1 MLLDIFYILAGFLLL
16 VKGGD
21 YLVDGSVALARRARL
36 SAMVIGMTV
45 VGFGTSMPEF
55 LVSVQSAIRGSSGLA
70 LGNVVG
76 SNIANIGLILG
87 LTSLVCPL
95 PSGRRMLRVD
105 VPFMLVSMAI
115 LVGAA
120 SCGVITRWMGV
131 AMAALLVWFIWWE
144 IRRERKSGRNGSD
157 GLNGTDGEVKEEMP
171 LWRALLLVV
180 LSIAGMVWGADLLID
195 GSSNLALVTGEALG
209 VGREEMERV
218 IGLTVVALGT
228 SLPELF
234 ASVIA
239 ARRGETDMAVG
250 NIIGS
255 VTFNILCVVGFAS
268 AITPIGGAWG
278 PFVVDYGVMLVL
290 GVLLW
295 VFLYIGHRLS
305 RWEGAVLLAIY
316 VGYIAWIG
324 GRL

>member
-144 IRRERKSGRNGSD
+144 IRRERKSGRNGSE

-295 VFLYIGHRLS
+295 VFLYMGHRLS

>member
-144 IRRERKSGRNGSD
+144 IRRERKNGMEGKKGKD
-157 GLNGTDGEVKEEMP
+157 EHLEVEAPMP

-195 GSSNLALVTGEALG
+195 GSSNLALLTGEALG

-268 AITPIGGAWG
+268 AITPIGGAWS

-295 VFLYIGHRLS
+295 VFLYMGHRLS

>member
-195 GSSNLALVTGEALG
+195 GASNLALVTGEALG

-268 AITPIGGAWG
+268 AITPIGGAWS
-278 PFVVDYGVMLVL
+278 PFVVDYGMMLVL

>member
-76 SNIANIGLILG
+76 SNIVNIGLILG

-195 GSSNLALVTGEALG
+195 GSSNLALLTGEALG

-268 AITPIGGAWG
+268 AITPIGGAWD

>member
-144 IRRERKSGRNGSD
+144 IRRERKSGRNRSD
-157 GLNGTDGEVKEEMP
+157 GLNGTDGEVVEPMP

-195 GSSNLALVTGEALG
+195 GASNLALVTGEALG

-218 IGLTVVALGT
+218 IGLTVVAVGT

-234 ASVIA
+234 ASIIA

-255 VTFNILCVVGFAS
+255 VTFNILSVVGFAS
-268 AITPIGGAWG
+268 AIAPIGGAWS
-278 PFVVDYGVMLVL
+278 PFVLDYGVMLVL